1 MKLSQEQDSIGL
13 NKRTIS
19 IGVNY
24 MQQESK
30 FDTFC
35 MRSALLT
42 VKGNN
47 AEQLQKGLKLIQY
60 SAIQILIG
68 GSSGIL

>member
-47 AEQLQKGLKLIQY
+47 AEQKG
-60 SAIQILIG
+60 
-68 GSSGIL
+68 